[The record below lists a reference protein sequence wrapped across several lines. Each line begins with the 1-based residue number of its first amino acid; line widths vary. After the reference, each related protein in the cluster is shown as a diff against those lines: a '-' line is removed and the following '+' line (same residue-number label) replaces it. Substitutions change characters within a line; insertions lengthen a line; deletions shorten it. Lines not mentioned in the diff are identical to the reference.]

1 MKRVLVIRLSS
12 LGDVILSTAV
22 IQPLWEKGYKVD
34 FLTFKPFD
42 EIFKNDYRLNKVFGI
57 EREKLK
63 SLKDIISFSKKL
75 DKYDYIIDIHKNL
88 RTFIISLFIEGKTLR
103 YKKEAIKR
111 RIGRLNREFNVV
123 YAYLDTLSSI
133 GIDKPYTYRPKVIIS
148 EEEKE
153 KMKRILPE
161 KFISIGTGA
170 RYKNKVYPFY
180 NKVADLL
187 IQRGYNIVLVGS
199 AEDKSMDKNI
209 YSENIIDLRGKLT
222 LRESLSV
229 ISNGMLTISN
239 DSAVAHM
246 SRATGVPVLMI
257 YGATHPYL
265 GFAPLKD
272 EGDYIFKNLPC
283 QPCDIHGK
291 GECKRS
297 DVACLTTIEPKEIV
311 ERALKLIK

>member
-1 MKRVLVIRLSS
+1 MKKVLVIRLSS

-22 IQPLWEKGYKVD
+22 IQPLWEKGYNVD

-42 EIFKNDYRLNKVFGI
+42 EIFKNDYRLNRVLGVEK
-57 EREKLK
+57 EKLK
-63 SLKDIISFSKKL
+63 SITDIVSFSKKL

-88 RTFIISLFIEGKTLR
+88 RTFIISLFAKGKTVR
-103 YKKEAIKR
+103 YKKEAVRR

-123 YAYLDTLSSI
+123 YAYLNTLTSI
-133 GIDKPYTYRPKVIIS
+133 GINNPHIYRPKVIIS
-148 EEEKE
+148 NQEKE
-153 KMKRILPE
+153 SIKKMLPE

-170 RYKNKVYPFY
+170 RYKNKIYPFY

-187 IQRGYNIVLVGS
+187 IEKGYNIVLVGS
-199 AEDKSMDKNI
+199 SEDKSMDRNI
-209 YSENIIDLRGKLT
+209 YNENVIDLRGKLT

-229 ISNGMLTISN
+229 ISSGILTISN

-272 EGDYIFKNLPC
+272 EGEYIFKNLPC

-297 DVACLTTIEPKEIV
+297 DIACLTTIEPKEIV
-311 ERALKLIK
+311 ERALKLIR